1 MDTRPKTIFLDIDG
15 CIFKHRGSPSH
26 YSDSPPE
33 LLPGAKEKLD
43 AWEAQGARIIL
54 TTGRKESMREQTV
67 AELRAAGVNI
77 YDMLIMGLGG
87 GPRYVIND
95 EKPDGRPTAVAI
107 NICRDRGLADVEL

>member
-15 CIFKHRGSPSH
+15 CIFKHRGSPSN
-26 YSDSPPE
+26 YQGTSPT
-33 LLPGAKEKLD
+33 LLPGVKEKLD

-54 TTGRKESMREQTV
+54 TTGRKESMRKQTED
-67 AELRAAGVNI
+67 ELRLYGVNI

-95 EKPDGRPTAVAI
+95 KKPDGRPTAVAI